1 MTVTDIAPLP
11 ALAVGRIGDPGRERP
26 VVVFDGVAYDARP
39 VTDDIDPGFFDR
51 GGLEALVAAARAGVL
66 PATTVDGER
75 FGAPV
80 GEPRKIVGIGL
91 NYHDHARETGA
102 TPPAE
107 PVVFLKDPG
116 CVVGP
121 DDDVHI
127 PPGSTKTDWE
137 VELAVV
143 VGSTAS
149 YLSGPEVALDHVAGY
164 TIANDVSEREL
175 QIERSGGQ
183 WDKGKSC
190 PTFLPLGPWLVPVE
204 AVPDPQVLGL
214 RLWLNGEAR
223 QDATTAEMVF
233 PVAELVWAVSQC
245 MVLRAGDVIITGTP
259 AGVGLGSADQRF
271 LRPGD
276 VVELAIDGLG
286 RQRQQLVATDMPS

>member
-1 MTVTDIAPLP
+1 
-11 ALAVGRIGDPGRERP
+11 
-26 VVVFDGVAYDARP
+26 
-39 VTDDIDPGFFDR
+39 
-51 GGLEALVAAARAGVL
+51 
-66 PATTVDGER
+66 
-75 FGAPV
+75 
-80 GEPRKIVGIGL
+80 
-91 NYHDHARETGA
+91 
-102 TPPAE
+102 
-107 PVVFLKDPG
+107 
-116 CVVGP
+116 
-121 DDDVHI
+121 
-127 PPGSTKTDWE
+127 
-137 VELAVV
+137 
-143 VGSTAS
+143 
-149 YLSGPEVALDHVAGY
+149 
-164 TIANDVSEREL
+164 
-175 QIERSGGQ
+175 
-183 WDKGKSC
+183 
-190 PTFLPLGPWLVPVE
+190 VPVE